1 VVAFRNVLRF
11 SGTGNTV
18 IKAVEVLKQHDVNEE
33 NIIILNLF
41 CTPIG
46 ETPSTSVLKNHQ

>member
-1 VVAFRNVLRF
+1 
-11 SGTGNTV
+11 V